1 MQLVLGYSAL
11 QGGFAWAASGV
22 ASMLFAGLSQML
34 VTKVSAKLVMAF
46 GMTVL
51 AIGIFWTAQAPVH
64 GQFLGD
70 LFGPFL
76 VAVGMGTAFTF
87 IPIQIAALA
96 GVAEREAGLA
106 SGLIY
111 TSQELG
117 GALGIAIAS
126 SVAAS
131 HYTTLLQGG
140 ASVQA
145 ALTGGFHSALW
156 VCGGIAL
163 LAVPVTFLLIRKDEI
178 AAAVAATTLR
188 EPQPEPAT

>member
-1 MQLVLGYSAL
+1 
-11 QGGFAWAASGV
+11 
-22 ASMLFAGLSQML
+22 
-34 VTKVSAKLVMAF
+34 
-46 GMTVL
+46 
-51 AIGIFWTAQAPVH
+51 VH
-64 GQFLGD
+64 GHFLGD

-131 HYTTLLQGG
+131 QYTTLLRGG
-140 ASVQA
+140 DTVHA

-156 VCGGIAL
+156 VAGVIAL
-163 LAVPVTFLLIRKDEI
+163 LAIPVTFLLIRKDEM
-178 AAAVAATTLR
+178 AKAVAATAINDP
-188 EPQPEPAT
+188 EPEPAT